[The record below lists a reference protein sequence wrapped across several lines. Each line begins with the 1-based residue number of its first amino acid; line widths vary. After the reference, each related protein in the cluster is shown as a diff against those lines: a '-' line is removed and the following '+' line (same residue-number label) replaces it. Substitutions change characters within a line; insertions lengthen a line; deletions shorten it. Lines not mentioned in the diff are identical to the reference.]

1 MKNHLH
7 KFITFLI
14 IVLAINLSPFKLI
27 IVQGLSMY
35 PSLKD
40 KQILIAIRTNNV
52 NKNDV
57 VVAYVEDSYI
67 IKRVAYVAGDEIFYL
82 FTNNSEIPIIIN
94 KELYEKHKKNEKTA
108 SVQKIKIDKDKVFLL
123 GDNSELSD
131 DSRRFG
137 CLNTDTIKYKIILP
151 RL

>member
-1 MKNHLH
+1 
-7 KFITFLI
+7 
-14 IVLAINLSPFKLI
+14 
-27 IVQGLSMY
+27 MY

>member
-14 IVLAINLSPFKLI
+14 IVLAINLSPFKII

-40 KQILIAIRTNNV
+40 KQILIAVRTNKV

-57 VVAYVEDSYI
+57 VVAYFEDSYI

-82 FTNNSEIPIIIN
+82 FTNNSELPIIIN